1 LHLAARRLVAAVVLR
16 EEGRDQRVLLVT
28 DDGAERPV
36 QIERPRRLALPLA
49 VAGLY
54 ERRGDEGQLPSVR
67 AGDRPERLLERVDAQ
82 ISAVGG
88 RDHERRGGPE
98 DEAEDA
104 AGDARERVRGKRP
117 LDPKAPPLLG
127 GEEDARPRDVPVDAL
142 GRRAVR
148 LAPAAVGLLGPDDW

>member
-1 LHLAARRLVAAVVLR
+1 GEVRPLRAHGWRRAIDRLAVLAGAVELEHVHGRERVVVPRRDRPDGELPLAARRLVAAVVLR

-104 AGDARERVRGKRP
+104 AGDARERVR
-117 LDPKAPPLLG
+117 
-127 GEEDARPRDVPVDAL
+127 
-142 GRRAVR
+142 
-148 LAPAAVGLLGPDDW
+148 